1 MIFFKIASW
10 TGLLTVTLRSPEC
23 EVWDLSSIFSAV
35 LLLTPDIPLSV
46 LNVPVRR
53 DGGLLLLVL
62 LLLLLP
68 DLLLLL
74 DLDLRLATG
83 LLLLH
88 LSLYLGLR
96 DLDRLCLSRYLS
108 WCSLSLRPS
117 FL

>member
-1 MIFFKIASW
+1 M
-10 TGLLTVTLRSPEC
+10 LV
-23 EVWDLSSIFSAV
+23 LSRILSAV

-46 LNVPVRR
+46 LSVPVRR
-53 DGGLLLLVL
+53 DGGLLLLVLL

-83 LLLLH
+83 LLDLP
-88 LSLYLGLR
+88 LYLGLL
-96 DLDRLCLSRYLS
+96 DLLPCLHRCLSWSFL
-108 WCSLSLRPS
+108 SLSPN

>member
-1 MIFFKIASW
+1 M
-10 TGLLTVTLRSPEC
+10 
-23 EVWDLSSIFSAV
+23 WDLSSIFSAV

-53 DGGLLLLVL
+53 DGGLLLLVLVL